1 MEVRQELER
10 RGHEVVSPVGAAYG
24 GYQNVLKRYNY
35 LSGNVDPVPFIYEG
49 ATEMRKD
56 GNAAGY

>member
-1 MEVRQELER
+1 M
-10 RGHEVVSPVGAAYG
+10 SPLGAAYG

-35 LSGNVDPVPFIYEG
+35 RTGNIDPGSVAFIYEG

-56 GNAAGY
+56 GNAAGF